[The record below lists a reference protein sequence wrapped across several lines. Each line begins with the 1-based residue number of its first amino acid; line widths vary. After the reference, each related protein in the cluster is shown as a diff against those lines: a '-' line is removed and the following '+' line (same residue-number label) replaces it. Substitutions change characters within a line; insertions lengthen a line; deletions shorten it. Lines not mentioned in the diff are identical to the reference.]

1 MEGHIKL
8 DQKMV
13 SLLVYHFV
21 KGHFD
26 LLKDV
31 PVFIYFVKIIP
42 LSHALLLF
50 LGFGNKRTKPVV
62 YFYLR

>member
-42 LSHALLLF
+42 LCHALLL
-50 LGFGNKRTKPVV
+50 LD
-62 YFYLR
+62 